1 MFDLHVFR
9 DWPAAKVAE
18 KLGVK
23 MGKVYF
29 AKYKISRLLKKE
41 IRRLEAKGI

>member
-1 MFDLHVFR
+1 
-9 DWPAAKVAE
+9 
-18 KLGVK
+18 
-23 MGKVYF
+23 MGKIYF